1 MKDNSVPPG
10 APGIIRRLLDGL
22 YALSGFLAALSVV
35 AIFVTMIAT
44 TVMRTL
50 NIRTGGFEEIVA
62 WLTAAAA
69 FTGMAH
75 TFKHG
80 DFVRVEL
87 LLSRLGV
94 RWRRRFELFSLLA
107 GSLFTGYVAWS
118 AISYVRDSYVF
129 GDVANGQ
136 IVIPIWIP
144 QMSFVFGI
152 IVLFIALID
161 ELVIEVRG
169 QRPSYVLAVEERHAR
184 GDFSED
190 V

>member
-1 MKDNSVPPG
+1 MIQSSSPG
-10 APGIIRRLLDGL
+10 VVRRLLDAL
-22 YALSGFLAALSVV
+22 YALSGFLAAFFIV

-50 NIRTGGFEEIVA
+50 EFRTGGFEEIVA

-69 FTGMAH
+69 FTGLAH

-87 LLSRLGV
+87 LLARLSPPL
-94 RWRRRFELFSLLA
+94 RRAFEIFALA
-107 GSLFTGYVAWS
+107 AGTLFTGYMAWS
-118 AISYVRDSYVF
+118 TISYVQESYGF
-129 GDVANGQ
+129 GDMASGQ

-144 QMSFVFGI
+144 QLSFVFGAV
-152 IVLFIALID
+152 VLFIAMVD
-161 ELVIEVRG
+161 ELCRVIAGR
-169 QRPSYVLAVEERHAR
+169 RPTYVVAVEERHAR

>member
-1 MKDNSVPPG
+1 MSQPSSPG
-10 APGIIRRLLDGL
+10 ALRRLLDGL
-22 YALSGFLAALSVV
+22 YALSGFLAAFFVV
-35 AIFVTMIAT
+35 AIFVTMIGT

-50 NIRTGGFEEIVA
+50 EIRTGGFEEIVA

-69 FTGMAH
+69 FTGLAH

-87 LLSRLGV
+87 LLSRLSPRLRRGV
-94 RWRRRFELFSLLA
+94 EILA
-107 GSLFTGYVAWS
+107 LSIGTLFTGYMAWS
-118 AISYVRDSYVF
+118 TIAYVMESYSF
-129 GDVANGQ
+129 GDMASGQ

-144 QMSFVFGI
+144 QLSFVLG
-152 IVLFIALID
+152 VVLLFIAMAD
-161 ELVIEVRG
+161 ELVRVIG
-169 QRPSYVLAVEERHAR
+169 GARPTYVLAVEERHAR

>member
-1 MKDNSVPPG
+1 MPQSPSPG
-10 APGIIRRLLDGL
+10 ALRRLLDGL
-22 YALSGFLAALSVV
+22 YALSGFLAAFFVV

-50 NIRTGGFEEIVA
+50 EIRTGGFEEIVA

-69 FTGMAH
+69 FTGLAH

-87 LLSRLGV
+87 MLSRLSPP
-94 RWRRRFELFSLLA
+94 RRRGFEIFALA
-107 GSLFTGYVAWS
+107 TGTLFTGYMAWS
-118 AISYVRDSYVF
+118 TIDYVLESYRF
-129 GDVANGQ
+129 GDMASGQ

-144 QMSFVFGI
+144 QLSFVLG
-152 IVLFIALID
+152 VVLLFIAMVD
-161 ELVIEVRG
+161 ELVRVIG
-169 QRPSYVLAVEERHAR
+169 GARPTYVLAVEERHAR